1 MSKKNVGFTLVELLV
16 VIAIIGVLV
25 GLLVPAVNYAREAA
39 RKSQCLNRVR
49 GLSQAMLQHE
59 SAKQNFPGRINF
71 VRNNQGQQVPV
82 SWATKILPYI
92 EQGNV
97 WDLVVNS
104 NSGDQSLYAGIEL
117 DLMTCPSDP
126 GDGSQIPGRLSY
138 VMNTG
143 AWDDDFGVRIQEV
156 FNPSG
161 RANDI
166 RANGIGHVNRNNQ
179 FDQKV
184 DLGFLGKNDGAGST
198 ILLSENINAVNWA
211 NLDEA
216 LHGLVWNYNPENVWI
231 DENAQPASGR
241 MYRINQAAD
250 RLTDKQLL
258 DMSNDSITS
267 NKPRGLL
274 NSFARPS
281 SNHAGG
287 VNVAYCDG
295 HASFLSEE
303 IDPNIYGQLL
313 STARSQARHPRMG
326 NSWRQTPVPSQLN
339 TTLDGKY

>member
-1 MSKKNVGFTLVELLV
+1 MSKKNLGFTLVELLV

-49 GLSQAMLQHE
+49 GLGQAMLQHE

-104 NSGDQSLYAGIEL
+104 NSGDQSLYAGIDL

-241 MYRINQAAD
+241 MYRINQGAD

-326 NSWRQTPVPSQLN
+326 NSWRQMPVPSQLN